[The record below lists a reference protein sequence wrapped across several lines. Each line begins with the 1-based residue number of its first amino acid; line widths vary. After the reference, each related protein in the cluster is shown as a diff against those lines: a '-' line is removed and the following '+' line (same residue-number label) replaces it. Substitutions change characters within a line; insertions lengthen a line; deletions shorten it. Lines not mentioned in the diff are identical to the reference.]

1 MSSRRCFLR
10 IACLLLVGFTA
21 GAWNE
26 PVLEFIHVTDT
37 HVVDLD
43 GADARLAAA
52 RKHFAPSARNL
63 PAFLEEAGNRY
74 NPAFFL
80 ITGDLID
87 GFRFTAADGTPVY
100 GQVEAFMRATERS
113 PAPLYLALGNHDIA
127 HYGVNP
133 ETGKPQADLSA
144 AGEARAAWIAAA
156 GCFHKGTWYSF
167 ERRVGG
173 TAYRFLVLDNGYGA
187 AIAPEQ
193 LHWLRREAARQDGR
207 TLILAMHIPLSDNAV
222 SRAIKEAVAGARIA
236 LVLAGH
242 RHSDGVEEIA
252 AGAAPAA
259 QVRTAAFGYGVNNWR
274 VIRLAEDRIEVSAT
288 GDPRRVER
296 TIAVA
301 AAVR

>member
-1 MSSRRCFLR
+1 MSSRRVFLG
-10 IACLLLVGFTA
+10 IACLALVAWTA

-37 HVVDLD
+37 HVLDLERAD
-43 GADARLAAA
+43 GRLATA
-52 RKHFAPSARNL
+52 RKHFTPSARTL
-63 PAFLEEAGNRY
+63 PAFLEEVGNRL

-87 GFRFTAADGTPVY
+87 AFRFTAADGSPVY
-100 GQVEAFMRATERS
+100 GQVEAFRRATERS
-113 PAPLYLALGNHDIA
+113 PAPLYLALGNHDVA
-127 HYGVNP
+127 NYDVNP
-133 ETGKPQADLSA
+133 ETGKPRADQSG
-144 AGEARAAWIAAA
+144 AGEARAAWVGAAE
-156 GCFHKGTWYSF
+156 CFRKGTWYSF
-167 ERRVGG
+167 ERRAGE
-173 TAYRFLVLDNGYGA
+173 TAYRFLVLDNGYTA

-222 SRAIKEAVAGARIA
+222 SRAVKEAAAEARIA

-252 AGAAPAA
+252 LGTAPAV
-259 QVRTAAFGYGVNNWR
+259 QVRTAAFGYGVNHWR
-274 VIRLAEDRIEVSAT
+274 LIRLAEDRIEVSAT
-288 GDPRRVER
+288 GDPGRVER